1 MLLTEAGVAKLADF
15 GVSVQLDSTLA
26 KRKTVIGTP
35 FWMAPEVIQE
45 MDYDSRVFLT
55 IISHLGGHLVIRH
68 YSDRTC

>member
-1 MLLTEAGVAKLADF
+1 MLTESGVAKLADF

-45 MDYDSRVFLT
+45 MDYDSRVPLT
-55 IISHLGGHLVIRH
+55 
-68 YSDRTC
+68 

>member
-1 MLLTEAGVAKLADF
+1 MLTESGIAKLADF

-55 IISHLGGHLVIRH
+55 WFSHLGGHLVIGH
-68 YSDRTC
+68 HCY